1 MVDLLTRLRVLQ
13 NVPYVFVESKIA
25 LGRACNV
32 SRPGRFLAWLEPR
45 HADSRLRLFPVIAAS
60 VLTNESRELSVQVQ
74 AVKNQIEK
82 LII

>member
-1 MVDLLTRLRVLQ
+1 MVVMLTK
-13 NVPYVFVESKIA
+13 S
-25 LGRACNV
+25 
-32 SRPGRFLAWLEPR
+32 S
-45 HADSRLRLFPVIAAS
+45 VIAAS